1 MNTLQGLINEF
12 LSLYEI
18 LYVVVPIVVT
28 IVLLAMRKEAKKLE
42 KDMDANRF
50 VMHQG
55 KVAPAVGIACFL
67 FFAFCIF
74 AFTFLSKNPDS
85 IFSDDGEW
93 WQLLIFYAFALF
105 GLFLAVATIAWEVR
119 VDGNNIRFRSLFMK
133 TKKFTFDDIT
143 RVEIR
148 EHQTIKNQYKLIIH
162 SELEELMYI
171 ESHSMC
177 HDFFVSRLEQKGIE
191 FIMTDEHYGL

>member
-1 MNTLQGLINEF
+1 MHTLQGLLNVF
-12 LSLYEI
+12 QSMFDI
-18 LYVVVPIVVT
+18 LYVVVPIAVA
-28 IVLLAMRKEAKKLE
+28 IVLLAMKKEAKKLE
-42 KDMDANRF
+42 KDMDENRF
-50 VMHQG
+50 VIHQG

-74 AFTFLSKNPDS
+74 AFTILSKNPDS

-105 GLFLAVATIAWEVR
+105 GLFLAVATMTWEVR
-119 VDGNNIRFRSLFMK
+119 VDGNNIRFRSFLMK
-133 TKKFTFDDIT
+133 TKEFTFDDIT

-148 EHQTIKNQYKLIIH
+148 EHQTIDNQYKIVIY

-177 HDFFVSRLEQKGIE
+177 YDFFVSRIEKKGIE
-191 FIMTDEHYGL
+191 FTMTDKHYGL